1 MNDTLPLLVSLQ
13 AKISEEVLDLLDFY
27 RLLIRNFMV
36 IVLCT
41 LLGAGSALLI
51 TERQTPMYSATVQL
65 FISTPATDGDLG
77 ALIQGSGFSAQRV
90 KSYAQIING
99 PQTLSPVIRNLG
111 LKTNYSELASRV
123 KASAPLDTVL
133 LNVSVLDESKTR
145 AAQIANAVGRQF
157 SLTANELEVDSA
169 SASETIKVTMVK
181 TATVPTSPSSPR
193 PLVNILLGILIGLGV
208 GVTIGLIR
216 QLFDTTIKNEDD
228 LGEVPLLAA
237 IGFDKSAEKFPLVTQ
252 ISRYAPRTEA
262 FRHLRTN
269 IQYAQDGKAPKVISI
284 TSAIPNEGKTSSS
297 INLAISLANAGL
309 RTCLVEADLRKPKA
323 SKYLALNR
331 EILGLADYLKSAPTQ
346 SLLIDKFLH
355 SWGDQGLV
363 VMPSGSTP
371 ENPSELLEGSR
382 FANLI
387 DVLRE
392 RFDFVILDTPP
403 ALPVAD
409 AAIIASR
416 TDGVIVI
423 VKAGET
429 KKNQFQ
435 GVCDS
440 VQSVGS
446 RVIGAV
452 INMIPASRSYDNYG
466 YRYGYGYSGSYRYSR
481 KYKPYETV
489 YGNEASTEIN
499 RIN

>member
-1 MNDTLPLLVSLQ
+1 M
-13 AKISEEVLDLLDFY
+13 DLIDFY
-27 RLLIRNFMV
+27 KLVVRNFLIILISILV
-36 IVLCT
+36 
-41 LLGAGSALLI
+41 GAGSAYLV
-51 TERQTPMYSATVQL
+51 TDRQTPLYSANVQL
-65 FISTPATDGDLG
+65 FVSTPGTEGDLG

-99 PQTLSPVIRNLG
+99 PQTLLPVIRNLK
-111 LKTNYSELASRV
+111 LEMSYSLLASRV

-133 LNVSVLDESKTR
+133 LNVTVKDESATQ
-145 AAQIANAVGRQF
+145 AAKIANAVGRQF
-157 SLTANELEVDSA
+157 SLTANELEVKN
-169 SASETIKVTMVK
+169 ASETIRVTMVK
-181 TATVPTSPSSPR
+181 NAEVPKSPSSPR
-193 PLVNILLGILIGLGV
+193 PLLNILLGILIGLG
-208 GVTIGLIR
+208 IGLSIGLVR

-392 RFDFVILDTPP
+392 RFDFVIIDTPP

-440 VQSVGS
+440 IQSVGS